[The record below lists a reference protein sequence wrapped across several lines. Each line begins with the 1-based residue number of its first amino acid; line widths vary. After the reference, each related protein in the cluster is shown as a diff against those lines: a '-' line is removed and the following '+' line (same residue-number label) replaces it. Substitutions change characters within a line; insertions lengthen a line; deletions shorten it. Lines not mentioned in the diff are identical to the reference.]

1 MAFVSTG
8 TVLAQSY
15 INAPK
20 IVCTT
25 VKDNERYATV
35 NAGVTGETVTDIQY
49 TITPGIEGVDY
60 RVLYGSINSVL
71 AGNPS
76 IVIEFL
82 RDGNYS
88 VSATMNTPSGPQ
100 TAGPAFVRAS
110 ACPMSD
116 CKGVNTSKTLAGF
129 EEDFGVTAVPLE
141 LSPTRGT
148 TEFTANTSGPL
159 NPNEYCIQS
168 TTSGLNPDWV
178 VTGDHTRN
186 TDGAMMII
194 NADAAPNIFYRREVT
209 GLCKGA
215 IYKFGAWLKNID
227 SQAYFDNN
235 GCGGNYSN
243 PGVTF
248 EILDSVGASVLASFN
263 SNDLSVPFQ
272 ATLSNNGWQQMEF
285 SFKTSPGVNRVI
297 VQIKNNASGGCG
309 NNIAIDD
316 IYFAYCT
323 PFIYSF
329 FDGQTDQEGGAYTM
343 CAGSPTNLT
352 SAYTPS
358 GYFTK
363 PHYFWQYSLDGAKW
377 TTISGD
383 GDGVTGTATSVLS
396 FVEGALLLEGDPV
409 VPTVIYFRLQIYE
422 DGNTEGCAAPSK
434 PIRVTLLPNPKVE
447 VPDNEICIG
456 DTAILKAEGGFD
468 EYVWDL
474 PLDTIAE
481 EVHVWPTETTIYA
494 VTGYKEYGAER
505 TCSRTGAAIVVV
517 DEKPELDS
525 VSGPSNICLGEE
537 VTLSIP
543 SALGLYDVQ
552 WTPTGDIS
560 TEITHTPATPGTS
573 TYAATVTNGMCVV
586 TATKDVLVNDIP
598 VANAGADT
606 IRQCN
611 NGDFIM
617 AAVLA
622 AGETGKWSIAGPAN
636 GAVIGTDDDPM
647 TPINGLGDGQS
658 VTLVWSV
665 QKTANTA
672 CTSTDT
678 VVLINV
684 AAPISSLAGPDQR
697 QCGTLDVFTMAAN
710 TVPAGANGRW
720 TLEQGTATIADDTQ
734 PNTTVTVTG
743 IQDVILTW
751 TISNAV
757 CTGTPDTVILSKKN
771 APGIVLN
778 AIPPS
783 CNGNAVISLPYA
795 SVSDNPTLFN
805 VRAAATNVMP
815 GFTATV
821 DSALVASP
829 LRFSYPAAT
838 PAGTYDFILNISNG
852 GPGCAA
858 DVPFSV
864 VVEDASVAPTAIT
877 ADRPELCA
885 GSDVTL
891 SVQGGSLGTGA
902 NWVWYAGSCGG
913 TSIGSG
919 ATITTTLSKTT
930 TYYVRAESAG
940 ACSTTSCASLQ
951 VAIVDKPPVVTFTP
965 PALTAACSLGKD
977 YTTLFGTPQFSH
989 LPYTNMPLT
998 VTFADHALVNGCD
1011 QTLTR
1016 TWTATDQCGF
1026 STTASQTINISD
1038 KSAPIFITPKPADV
1052 TVNCDAI
1059 PAAITLDA
1067 IDSCYGTM
1075 SVTPV
1080 ETRQA
1085 IAGEC
1090 ASNYQLLRTWT
1101 ATDPCGNTA
1110 TLVQTITVK
1119 ELTPPV
1125 FTTAAPADITVDCG
1139 NVPPAVTLTA
1149 TEYCTGT
1156 IITATSSDQRQDI
1169 GGNNCNYRI
1178 IRTWIATDDCGN
1190 SSTVTQNI
1198 TVQDTTR
1205 PVFVVAPP
1213 ADVQVNCDAIPAPP
1227 SNVAA
1232 TDNCGSV
1239 RISRTQI
1246 QEPVD
1251 IPGVCGAFRIIRI
1264 WTATD
1269 DCGNANE
1276 ARQVITVYCDGLP
1289 QVALGNDTI
1298 LCNGETLRLRADG
1311 NDITSTT
1318 RWSDGSTGPAL
1329 SVSQPGTYGVTV
1341 TNKCG
1346 SSSDEVKV
1354 TYIPCDPK
1362 PTFANA
1368 FSPNGDGNHDRF
1380 RPVVYR
1386 GLMLGYQLRIYTRW
1400 GQLIYADEDPKKG
1413 WDGSLHGGPQANIGT
1428 YIWWVSYR
1436 KEADGPPI
1444 ILSGIVNV
1452 LR

>member
-1 MAFVSTG
+1 
-8 TVLAQSY
+8 
-15 INAPK
+15 
-20 IVCTT
+20 
-25 VKDNERYATV
+25 
-35 NAGVTGETVTDIQY
+35 
-49 TITPGIEGVDY
+49 
-60 RVLYGSINSVL
+60 
-71 AGNPS
+71 
-76 IVIEFL
+76 
-82 RDGNYS
+82 
-88 VSATMNTPSGPQ
+88 
-100 TAGPAFVRAS
+100 
-110 ACPMSD
+110 
-116 CKGVNTSKTLAGF
+116 
-129 EEDFGVTAVPLE
+129 
-141 LSPTRGT
+141 
-148 TEFTANTSGPL
+148 
-159 NPNEYCIQS
+159 
-168 TTSGLNPDWV
+168 
-178 VTGDHTRN
+178 
-186 TDGAMMII
+186 
-194 NADAAPNIFYRREVT
+194 
-209 GLCKGA
+209 
-215 IYKFGAWLKNID
+215 
-227 SQAYFDNN
+227 
-235 GCGGNYSN
+235 
-243 PGVTF
+243 
-248 EILDSVGASVLASFN
+248 
-263 SNDLSVPFQ
+263 
-272 ATLSNNGWQQMEF
+272 MEF

>member
-1 MAFVSTG
+1 
-8 TVLAQSY
+8 
-15 INAPK
+15 
-20 IVCTT
+20 
-25 VKDNERYATV
+25 
-35 NAGVTGETVTDIQY
+35 
-49 TITPGIEGVDY
+49 
-60 RVLYGSINSVL
+60 
-71 AGNPS
+71 
-76 IVIEFL
+76 
-82 RDGNYS
+82 
-88 VSATMNTPSGPQ
+88 
-100 TAGPAFVRAS
+100 
-110 ACPMSD
+110 
-116 CKGVNTSKTLAGF
+116 
-129 EEDFGVTAVPLE
+129 
-141 LSPTRGT
+141 
-148 TEFTANTSGPL
+148 
-159 NPNEYCIQS
+159 
-168 TTSGLNPDWV
+168 
-178 VTGDHTRN
+178 
-186 TDGAMMII
+186 
-194 NADAAPNIFYRREVT
+194 
-209 GLCKGA
+209 
-215 IYKFGAWLKNID
+215 
-227 SQAYFDNN
+227 
-235 GCGGNYSN
+235 
-243 PGVTF
+243 
-248 EILDSVGASVLASFN
+248 
-263 SNDLSVPFQ
+263 
-272 ATLSNNGWQQMEF
+272 
-285 SFKTSPGVNRVI
+285 
-297 VQIKNNASGGCG
+297 
-309 NNIAIDD
+309 
-316 IYFAYCT
+316 
-323 PFIYSF
+323 
-329 FDGQTDQEGGAYTM
+329 
-343 CAGSPTNLT
+343 
-352 SAYTPS
+352 
-358 GYFTK
+358 
-363 PHYFWQYSLDGAKW
+363 
-377 TTISGD
+377 
-383 GDGVTGTATSVLS
+383 
-396 FVEGALLLEGDPV
+396 VEGALLLEGDPV

-1190 SSTVTQNI
+1190 SSTCYAEHHRTGYHQTCVCCC
-1198 TVQDTTR
+1198 
-1205 PVFVVAPP
+1205 APCGCTGELRCHP
-1213 ADVQVNCDAIPAPP
+1213 R
-1227 SNVAA
+1227 AA
-1232 TDNCGSV
+1232 QQCCCH
-1239 RISRTQI
+1239 R
-1246 QEPVD
+1246 
-1251 IPGVCGAFRIIRI
+1251 
-1264 WTATD
+1264 
-1269 DCGNANE
+1269 
-1276 ARQVITVYCDGLP
+1276 
-1289 QVALGNDTI
+1289 
-1298 LCNGETLRLRADG
+1298 
-1311 NDITSTT
+1311 
-1318 RWSDGSTGPAL
+1318 
-1329 SVSQPGTYGVTV
+1329 
-1341 TNKCG
+1341 
-1346 SSSDEVKV
+1346 
-1354 TYIPCDPK
+1354 
-1362 PTFANA
+1362 
-1368 FSPNGDGNHDRF
+1368 
-1380 RPVVYR
+1380 
-1386 GLMLGYQLRIYTRW
+1386 
-1400 GQLIYADEDPKKG
+1400 
-1413 WDGSLHGGPQANIGT
+1413 
-1428 YIWWVSYR
+1428 
-1436 KEADGPPI
+1436 
-1444 ILSGIVNV
+1444 
-1452 LR
+1452 

>member
-8 TVLAQSY
+8 TVLGQAF

-20 IVCTT
+20 TVCTT
-25 VKDNERYATV
+25 IKDNERYATV
-35 NAGVTGETVTDIQY
+35 NANVTGETVTDTRY
-49 TITPGIEGVDY
+49 TITPGVAGVDY
-60 RVLYGSINSVL
+60 KVVYGAINSTQP
-71 AGNPS
+71 GHPS
-76 IVIEFL
+76 LVIEFIK
-82 RDGNYS
+82 DGNYT
-88 VSATMNTPSGPQ
+88 VSATMNTPSGPY
-100 TAGPAFVRAS
+100 TTSPAFIRAS
-110 ACPMSD
+110 ACPMPD
-116 CKGVNTSKTLAGF
+116 CKGVNTSATMAGF
-129 EEDFGVTAVPLE
+129 TEDFGVTTVPVA
-141 LSPTRGT
+141 LSPTRGAT
-148 TEFTANTSGPL
+148 QFSANTAGTL
-159 NPNEYCIQS
+159 NPNEYAIHNTTAGLS
-168 TTSGLNPDWV
+168 PDWITTS
-178 VTGDHTRN
+178 DHTRN
-186 TDGAMMII
+186 TDGAMMIV
-194 NADAAPNIFYRREVT
+194 NADAAPNIFYSREVT

-215 IYKFGAWLKNID
+215 IYKFGAWMKNID
-227 SQAYFDNN
+227 AQTYFENS
-235 GCGGNYSN
+235 CGGSYSN

-248 EILDSVGASVLASFN
+248 EILDAVSGALLSSFN

-285 SFKTSPGVNRVI
+285 SYKTTPGISRVI
-297 VQIKNNASGGCG
+297 VQIKNNAAGGCG

-316 IYFAYCT
+316 ISFAYCT

-329 FDGQTDQEGGAYTM
+329 FDGQTDQEGGQYTM

-352 SAYTPS
+352 SAFTPS

-363 PHYFWQYSLDGAKW
+363 PQYFWQYSTDSSKW
-377 TTISGD
+377 VTISGD
-383 GDGVTGTATSVLS
+383 GDGVSGTSTSVLN

-409 VPTVIYFRLQIYE
+409 NPTTLFFRLQIYE
-422 DGNTEGCAAPSK
+422 DGNSEGCAAPSK
-434 PIRVTLLPNPKVE
+434 PLRVTLLPNPKVE

-456 DTAILKAEGGFD
+456 DTAKLLAKGGFD

-474 PLDTIAE
+474 PLDTIADS
-481 EVHVWPTETTIYA
+481 VYVWPTETVIYT
-494 VTGYKEYGAER
+494 VTGSKEYGSGR
-505 TCSRTGAAIVVV
+505 VCTRTGAAVVVV
-517 DEKPELDS
+517 DAKPVLDS
-525 VSGPSNICLGEE
+525 IVGPANICLGEE

-543 SALGLYDVQ
+543 DTLALYDVQ

-560 TEITHTPATPGTS
+560 TEIKHTPATPGTS
-573 TYAATVTNGMCVV
+573 TYSATVTNGMCVV
-586 TATKDVLVNDIP
+586 TATKDILVNDIP
-598 VANAGADT
+598 VANAGTDT

-611 NGDFIM
+611 NGDFTM

-622 AGETGKWSIAGPAN
+622 AGEMGKWSIAGPAN
-636 GAVIGTDDDPM
+636 GAVIGKDDDPM
-647 TPINGLGDGQS
+647 TPINGLGGGQS

-665 QKTANTA
+665 QKTANTT

-684 AAPISSLAGPDQR
+684 AVPISSLAGPDQS
-697 QCGTLDVFTMAAN
+697 QCGTLDLFTMAAN
-710 TVPAGANGRW
+710 AVPAGANGAW
-720 TLEQGTATIADDTQ
+720 KLEQGTATITDATL
-734 PNTTVTVTG
+734 PTTTVTVTG
-743 IQDVILTW
+743 IQDVMLSW
-751 TISNAV
+751 TISNAI
-757 CTGTPDTVILSKKN
+757 CSGKPDTVILSKKN
-771 APGIVLN
+771 APGIILN

-783 CNGNAVISLPYA
+783 CNGDAVFTLPYA

-815 GFTATV
+815 GFTTTA

-829 LRFSYPAAT
+829 LRVSYPAAT
-838 PAGTYDFILNISNG
+838 PAGSYDFLLNIKNG
-852 GPGCAA
+852 GPGCAT

-864 VVEDASVAPTAIT
+864 AVEVGSVAPTAVT
-877 ADRPELCA
+877 ADKPELCA
-885 GSDVTL
+885 GGDVTL
-891 SVQGGSLGTGA
+891 TVQGGSLGSGA
-902 NWVWYAGSCGG
+902 SWVWYADSCGG

-919 ATITTTLSKTT
+919 PTITTTVTKTT
-930 TYYVRAESAG
+930 TYYVRAESTG
-940 ACSTTSCASLQ
+940 ACSATSCASLL

-965 PALTAACSLGKD
+965 PALTVECKQGKD

-998 VTFADHALVNGCD
+998 VTFADLSAVNGCD

-1026 STTASQTINISD
+1026 STTASQTITISD
-1038 KSAPIFITPKPADV
+1038 KSAPIFTTPKPADI

-1067 IDSCYGTM
+1067 VDSCYGAMTI
-1075 SVTPV
+1075 TAV

-1085 IAGEC
+1085 IAGAC

-1125 FTTAAPADITVDCG
+1125 FTTTPPADIAVDCG

-1149 TEYCTGT
+1149 TEFCTGT
-1156 IITATSSDQRQDI
+1156 LITATSSDQRQDI
-1169 GGNNCNYRI
+1169 GGGNCTYRI
-1178 IRTWIATDDCGN
+1178 VRTWVATDACGN
-1190 SSTVTQNI
+1190 SSNVTQNI

-1205 PVFVVAPP
+1205 PVFVVPPP

-1227 SNVAA
+1227 TNVSA

-1239 RISRTQI
+1239 KISRTQI
-1246 QEPVD
+1246 QEAVD
-1251 IPGVCGAFRIIRI
+1251 IPGVCGAFRLVRI

-1269 DCGNANE
+1269 ECGNSNE
-1276 ARQVITVYCDGLP
+1276 ARQVVTVYCDGLP
-1289 QVALGNDTI
+1289 RVALGNDTI

-1311 NDITSTT
+1311 NDASSST

-1329 SVSQPGTYGVTV
+1329 SVSAAGTYGVTV

-1346 SSSDEVKV
+1346 TSSDQVKV

-1386 GLMLGYQLRIYTRW
+1386 GSMLGYQLRIYTRW

-1413 WDGSLHGGPQANIGT
+1413 WDGSLHGGPQANVGT
-1428 YIWWVSYR
+1428 YIWWVSYK
-1436 KEADGPPI
+1436 KEADGQPI
-1444 ILSGIVNV
+1444 IISGIVNV